1 MTRNAII
8 EIHKEEVCFSAGHF
22 TIFSATQREN
32 LHGHNYNVSAAIETS
47 VGDNGLT
54 FDYRVY
60 RNKLQEISK
69 TLDLRFLLPA
79 YSKFLTIEDAGDM
92 LFAHYNNER
101 IPFLKRDVMILPVTN
116 VTLEEM
122 SNWFLG
128 HLIEDQEQLAEH
140 EVKSIVVKVYNGP
153 GHSGAASWRK

>member
-32 LHGHNYNVSAAIETS
+32 LHGHNYNVSAAIETQ

-79 YSKFLTIEDAGDM
+79 HSKFLKIEDAGDM

-101 IPFLKRDVMILPVTN
+101 IPFLKRDVLVLPMTN
-116 VTLEEM
+116 VTLEEL
-122 SNWFLG
+122 SNWFLN
-128 HLIEDQEQLAEH
+128 HLLEDKKQIAEH
-140 EVKSIVVKVYNGP
+140 HIQSIIVKVYNGP
-153 GHSGAASWRK
+153 GHSGAASWKL